1 MRSQKMAAI
10 PRRSLLK
17 GAAALPLS
25 LGLGLTLPSLSSAQ
39 TTGGNGPAKTLV
51 LVELSGGND
60 GLNTVVPYSDPAYYQ
75 TRPRLAVDRDR
86 VLQLDETLGLHPNL
100 KPLMRHWQA
109 GELAVV
115 LGLGYPRP
123 NRSHFRSI
131 EIWNTASESEQTL
144 QDGWLHRAIS
154 EAGGLPPG
162 LGPLGVVLGGPA
174 GPLAG
179 EALTPVVLKDSKQ
192 LQTAARLLDG
202 RDAQSANPALD
213 HILAVR
219 RQARD
224 AAGRLT
230 AALESAQQI
239 KSDFPKSPL
248 GRQLRLAAAVIA
260 ARAPAA
266 VIKVQH
272 SGYDTHA
279 NQAARHPRLLAD
291 LGAGLSAF
299 AKALKKAGAWDRCLV
314 VTYAEFGR
322 RVAQNGSGGTDH
334 GTAAPHFLLG
344 GKLRGGLY
352 GRQPSVGDLQ
362 GGDLIHSLDFRQLYA
377 TLAQGWLELPPAVN
391 TFGRQRPLPV
401 IA

>member
-1 MRSQKMAAI
+1 MAAI

-25 LGLGLTLPSLSSAQ
+25 LALPSVPGAVAAKGRGL
-39 TTGGNGPAKTLV
+39 AKTLV

-60 GLNTVVPYSDPAYYQ
+60 GLNTVVPYADPAYYRS
-75 TRPRLAVDRDR
+75 RPKLAIARDR

-100 KPLMRHWQA
+100 KPLMPHWQA

-131 EIWNTASESEQTL
+131 EIWNTASASEQTL
-144 QDGWLHRAIS
+144 QDGWLHRAIT

-162 LGPLGVVLGGPA
+162 LGTLGVVLGGPI

-179 EALTPVVLKDSKQ
+179 EALPPVVLKDSRQ
-192 LQTAARLLDG
+192 LKTAARLLDG
-202 RDAQSANPALD
+202 RDAASANPALD

-230 AALESAQQI
+230 TALDQAKEI
-239 KSDFPKSPL
+239 KADFPKTPL

-260 ARAPAA
+260 AQAPAA

-272 SGYDTHA
+272 NGYDTHA
-279 NQAARHPRLLAD
+279 NQAARHPRLLTD
-291 LGAGLSAF
+291 LAASLNAF
-299 AKALKKAGAWDRCLV
+299 AKALKRAGAWDRCLV

-352 GRQPSVGDLQ
+352 GRQPPVGDLQ
-362 GGDLIHSLDFRQLYA
+362 GGDLIHNLDFRQLYA
-377 TLAQGWLELPPAVN
+377 TLAQGWLDLPPAVN
-391 TFGRQRPLPV
+391 TFGRHQPLPV